1 MLLLLINGLNDFDV
15 LIEKADWRARD
26 FFPAHNKTQNTVCKK
41 VVIVLLRCTF
51 SNTLQ
56 LGFLGVLLR
65 VSVCGS
71 DFLFVF
77 CLSVLCFMLFFTLI
91 VFCSVFAFDGNRD
104 RLVFLLFFV
113 VFA

>member
-77 CLSVLCFMLFFTLI
+77 CLCF
-91 VFCSVFAFDGNRD
+91 C
-104 RLVFLLFFV
+104 V
-113 VFA
+113 VFYAFLHFSCFLFCFCV